1 MAAGWHRRQHRPS
14 IMPRVREL
22 LLVAIAIAGCR
33 DSTDPAI
40 GCTAATGSVEAEIKL
55 SSSSVLFDWE
65 PACGV
70 VALIVEEDGADRWAI
85 TAPEATAQSN
95 VIVPPVVYGLLPRVA
110 EEDVPAQTLV
120 PGRTYQLVLW
130 KVMPPGNTTTC
141 VRLFDVCRLAFT
153 SFTR

>member
-1 MAAGWHRRQHRPS
+1 MAADWHSGQHRPS
-14 IMPRVREL
+14 IMLKVREL

-33 DSTDPAI
+33 DSTDPAT
-40 GCTAATGSVEAEIKL
+40 GCTAATGSVESDIKV

-65 PACGV
+65 PACGA

-95 VIVPPVVYGLLPRVA
+95 VIVPPVVYGLVPSVA
-110 EEDVPAQTLV
+110 KEDVPAQTLV

-141 VRLFDVCRLAFT
+141 ERIFNVCRLTFT